1 VTDNNSWQPPA
12 AEPAS
17 EHTAA
22 PPQFAPPGAAAPQ
35 PPVPQAAPF
44 PPAPPLYGPPQPQY
58 GQPQYAQP
66 QYSQP
71 QYAQPQYGQ
80 PQYAQPQYGQPQYQQ
95 PQNQQPQFAQPPFG
109 AAPYGTPAAGWT
121 PPPKPGLIPLR
132 PLSLGTILSASF
144 GVMRRNPRPTF
155 GIALVITLITNVLL
169 YGAIGGVA
177 LSGFERVSNATA
189 DEQDEIFAGSVGLA
203 ILAALIPGLLSIV
216 TTAVMQG
223 IIALEVARASLGEKL
238 TFKRLWRLARGRLLP
253 LSGWAVLQAV
263 VVYGAIIV
271 VAVGATLIGV
281 FGDESAIWLAI
292 LLGILGLLAILAL
305 SVWLFTKL
313 ALVPSILMLERRTLR
328 ESIARSWSLTG
339 GYFWKIFGIWLLVN
353 VILYVASQIISTPL
367 GFFAGIGGAL
377 LNPNGEQGS
386 EDTML
391 LVVGLL
397 SLLIGVVVSA
407 VTVVAVSATTS
418 LLYIDTR
425 MRKEGL
431 DIELTRFVEARQAGD
446 AGVTNP
452 YATADVTVT
461 RTVAPTQPAP
471 GSPWA

>member
-12 AEPAS
+12 SEPDTTPPAFAAPEPAPQQP
-17 EHTAA
+17 A
-22 PPQFAPPGAAAPQ
+22 PPQFAPPQYGPPQPAAPQ
-35 PPVPQAAPF
+35 YGPPQPAAPQYG
-44 PPAPPLYGPPQPQY
+44 PPQPAAPQYGPPQPQY

-66 QYSQP
+66 LYG
-71 QYAQPQYGQ
+71 QPQYGQ
-80 PQYAQPQYGQPQYQQ
+80 PQQFGQP
-95 PQNQQPQFAQPPFG
+95 PLG
-109 AAPYGTPAAGWT
+109 ASPYGPPAAGWT

-155 GIALVITLITNVLL
+155 GVALLITLVTNVLL
-169 YGAIGGVA
+169 YGSIGGVA
-177 LSGFERVSNATA
+177 FSAFDRVSNATA
-189 DEQDEIFAGSVGLA
+189 DEQDEIFAGSVGLG

-223 IIALEVARASLGEKL
+223 IMALEVARASVGEKL
-238 TFKRLWRLARGRLLP
+238 AFRSLWRLARGRLLP
-253 LSGWAVLQAV
+253 LAGWAVLQAV
-263 VVYGAIIV
+263 VVYAAIIV

-281 FGDESAIWLAI
+281 FGAESAIWLAV

-328 ESIARSWSLTG
+328 ESIARSWSLTR
-339 GYFWKIFGIWLLVN
+339 GYFWKTFGIWLLVN
-353 VILYVASQIISTPL
+353 AILYLASQIISTPL
-367 GFFAGIGGAL
+367 GFLAGIGGSL
-377 LNPNGEQGS
+377 FNPNGEVGS
-386 EDTML
+386 ENAML
-391 LVVGLL
+391 IGVTIL

-418 LLYIDTR
+418 LIYIDIR

-446 AGVTNP
+446 AGATNP
-452 YATADVTVT
+452 YAVAEA
-461 RTVAPTQPAP
+461 RNQTVAPGTASQGTP